1 MSQEYIV
8 YEEGAGSSYVR
19 SDRVE
24 DLREVDVVVFD
35 CDGVL
40 LDIRE
45 SYSKTVARVT
55 GIIVEA
61 LTGCTLPEDF
71 FDGKLNYSYKRTGG
85 FNNDWSLTYALVMR
99 ILAEM
104 PERQLKELDC
114 VARKSLGYDSP
125 SERFGFL
132 KRGMVASSISMDQ
145 LYEKLLGFAEG
156 LGSDGVEGVDAR
168 LLGKVGLKVKEA
180 LYVPFRVGEGIIPTL
195 FEETFSGTSLFQR
208 NHGIP
213 AEFTENERGLVEEER
228 VVVMNSTLKRFSE
241 LLGGNRMGIASGSL
255 VGTARHALG
264 ELIDLFSDEAQVWH
278 DTVEEAQKARGSAD
292 LHKPNPYSLI
302 RASEPFRPFK
312 RALYVG
318 DSMADR
324 LMVAN
329 SGEPPYLFAGVY
341 GCVHESDRARYDFLE
356 RGSDIVAP
364 TVNDLPDILERIGVE
379 VR

>member
-1 MSQEYIV
+1 MSPEYIV
-8 YEEGAGSSYVR
+8 YKGASGSSYVR
-19 SDRVE
+19 SDRVG

-40 LDIRE
+40 LDVRE
-45 SYSKTVARVT
+45 SYSRTVARVT
-55 GIIVEA
+55 NIIVEA
-61 LTGCTLPEDF
+61 LTGCTLPEDL
-71 FDGKLNYSYKRTGG
+71 FDGRLNYAYKRTGG

-99 ILAEM
+99 ILAEL
-104 PERQLKELDC
+104 PERQLKVLDG
-114 VARKSLGYDSP
+114 VARDSLGYGSP

-132 KRGMVASSISMDQ
+132 RRKMVASSVSVDQ
-145 LYEKLLGFAEG
+145 LHEKLLGFAEG
-156 LGSDGVEGVDAR
+156 LGSDGVEGVDTR
-168 LLGKVGLKVKEA
+168 LLGKVGLNVREA
-180 LYVPFRVGEGIIPTL
+180 LYVPFRVGEGLIPTL
-195 FEETFSGTSLFQR
+195 FEETFSGASLFQR

-213 AEFTENERGLVEEER
+213 AKFTEDDRGLVEEER
-228 VVVMNSTLKRFSE
+228 VVVTAGTLERFSE

-278 DTVEEAQKARGSAD
+278 DTVEEAQRAVGSAD
-292 LHKPNPYSLI
+292 LHKPHPYSLLM
-302 RASEPFRPFK
+302 ASEPFRPFK

-329 SGEPPYLFAGVY
+329 AGEPPYLFAGVY
-341 GCVHESDRARYDFLE
+341 GCVHDSGRARDDFLE

-364 TVNDLPDILERIGVE
+364 TVNELPEILERIGVE
-379 VR
+379 AR